1 MHVGP
6 VLQGVPLPPGA
17 GASMPLMDADKA
29 LRLTSRGSLGRGS
42 LQGGGVWVKAPVVV
56 EEGSRYVEAV
66 QGFPA
71 LVGGSGVTGCS
82 FQGKGLEN

>member
-1 MHVGP
+1 M
-6 VLQGVPLPPGA
+6 
-17 GASMPLMDADKA
+17 
-29 LRLTSRGSLGRGS
+29 
-42 LQGGGVWVKAPVVV
+42 V